1 MRPSE
6 ARERRRMGKSI
17 DYSTRSEVEFLF
29 FTARTGTCNM
39 ELGLGKTNAT
49 YSTRATNLQAFF
61 FFFFFFFTSPDK
73 NNFFFFPL
81 LSPSSWP
88 LFMMNGSH
96 AASLLSGGR
105 VSCSCSTSCSSSL
118 SHNNGHNLSLCSTVA
133 RRQRHLRHLH
143 GGSSGGHFLKKGV
156 PWVQQVLTHPHMGR
170 ASRPEEHA
178 KAKHV
183 SVRLQ
188 IPNEDRQVVAQ
199 DEAARMV
206 VVGNTE
212 YVHTHTHTR
221 LLCFAFALLW
231 DRKSGKQGA
240 DQKIYITHNNTS

>member
-1 MRPSE
+1 MQHGIGTWESKRHLQYPRNQL
-6 ARERRRMGKSI
+6 ARN
-17 DYSTRSEVEFLF
+17 T
-29 FTARTGTCNM
+29 
-39 ELGLGKTNAT
+39 
-49 YSTRATNLQAFF
+49 FF
-61 FFFFFFFTSPDK
+61 FFFFFFFTSPDE

-105 VSCSCSTSCSSSL
+105 VSCSCSTSCSSS
-118 SHNNGHNLSLCSTVA
+118 NGHNLSLCSTVA
-133 RRQRHLRHLH
+133 RRQRHLRHLGH
-143 GGSSGGHFLKKGV
+143 GGSFSGGHFLKKGV
-156 PWVQQVLTHPHMGR
+156 PWVQHVLTHPHMGR

-221 LLCFAFALLW
+221 LLCFAL
-231 DRKSGKQGA
+231 G
-240 DQKIYITHNNTS
+240 